1 MMCKQLKVLEKIH
14 EEGKMNGYAVE
25 LAEAQAMDY
34 EKMNKRMSNIEKDL
48 SHLKKSF
55 AASLKE
61 QARQGGMIEAIFKRI
76 NSPVEEERKN
86 GIIWSE
92 IKNIMK
98 TPMGRIIV
106 VLAVGCLA
114 LAGEKIIELL
124 RLI

>member
-1 MMCKQLKVLEKIH
+1 MCEQLKVLEKIH
-14 EEGKMNGYAVE
+14 EEGKMNGYAIE

-34 EKMNKRMSNIEKDL
+34 ERMNNRMSKMEKDIN
-48 SHLKKSF
+48 HMKKDMVSF
-55 AASLKE
+55 LKE
-61 QARQGGMIEAIFKRI
+61 QSRQGGMIEAIFEQI

-106 VLAVGCLA
+106 ILAIGCLG
-114 LAGEKIIELL
+114 LAGQRVLELL
-124 RLI
+124 HLI

>member
-1 MMCKQLKVLEKIH
+1 MCKQKEVIDKIQKA
-14 EEGKMNGYAVE
+14 GKLDSFIMK
-25 LAEAQAMDY
+25 LSEAQMQDY
-34 EKMNKRMSNIEKDL
+34 DKMNKRMSNIEKDL
-48 SHLKKSF
+48 SHLKNSF

-92 IKNIMK
+92 IKSIMK
-98 TPMGRIIV
+98 TPTGKVIMI
-106 VLAVGCLA
+106 LAIGCIG

>member
-1 MMCKQLKVLEKIH
+1 MMCEQFKVLEKIH
-14 EEGKMNGYAVE
+14 KAGKMNGYSIE
-25 LAEAQAMDY
+25 LSEAQAMDY
-34 EKMNKRMSNIEKDL
+34 DRMTKRMSNIEKDL

-55 AASLKE
+55 TASLKE

-92 IKNIMK
+92 IKSIMK
-98 TPMGRIIV
+98 TPTGKVITI
-106 VLAVGCLA
+106 LAIGCIG

>member
-1 MMCKQLKVLEKIH
+1 MCEQFKVLEKIH
-14 EEGKMNGYAVE
+14 KEGEINGYAVE
-25 LAEAQAMDY
+25 LAEAQAMDH
-34 EKMNKRMSNIEKDL
+34 EKMTKRMSRMEKDI
-48 SHLKKSF
+48 SHMKKDF

-61 QARQGGMIEAIFKRI
+61 QARQGGIIEAIFKRI

-92 IKNIMK
+92 IKSIMK
-98 TPMGRIIV
+98 TPTGKVMII
-106 VLAVGCLA
+106 LAIGCIG

>member
-1 MMCKQLKVLEKIH
+1 MCKQLKVLEKIH

>member
-1 MMCKQLKVLEKIH
+1 MCEQFKVLEKIH
-14 EEGKMNGYAVE
+14 KEGKMNGYAVE

-34 EKMNKRMSNIEKDL
+34 DKMNKRMSNIEKDL

-55 AASLKE
+55 ATSLKE

-92 IKNIMK
+92 IKNIVK
-98 TPMGRIIV
+98 TPTGKMIII
-106 VLAVGCLA
+106 LAIGCLCFT
-114 LAGEKIIELL
+114 GQRIMELFH
-124 RLI
+124 LI

>member
-1 MMCKQLKVLEKIH
+1 MCKQKEVIDKIRKA
-14 EEGKMNGYAVE
+14 GKLDGFIME
-25 LAEAQAMDY
+25 LSEAQMQDH
-34 EKMNKRMSNIEKDL
+34 EKMTKRMSRMEKDI
-48 SHLKKSF
+48 SHMKKSF

-61 QARQGGMIEAIFKRI
+61 QARQGGIIEAIFKRI

-92 IKNIMK
+92 IKSIMK
-98 TPMGRIIV
+98 TPTGKVIMI
-106 VLAVGCLA
+106 LAIGCIG

>member
-1 MMCKQLKVLEKIH
+1 MCEQLKVLEKIH

-25 LAEAQAMDY
+25 LAEAQAMDH
-34 EKMNKRMSNIEKDL
+34 EKMTKRMSRMEKDI
-48 SHLKKSF
+48 SQLKKSF

-61 QARQGGMIEAIFKRI
+61 QARQGGIIEAIFKRI

-92 IKNIMK
+92 IKSIMK
-98 TPMGRIIV
+98 TPTGKLIMI
-106 VLAVGCLA
+106 LAIGCVA

>member
-1 MMCKQLKVLEKIH
+1 MCEQFKVLEKIH
-14 EEGKMNGYAVE
+14 KEGKINGYATE

-34 EKMNKRMSNIEKDL
+34 DKMNKRMSNIEKDL

-55 AASLKE
+55 TTSLKE

-92 IKNIMK
+92 IKSIMK
-98 TPMGRIIV
+98 TPTGKVIMI
-106 VLAVGCLA
+106 LAIGCIG

>member
-1 MMCKQLKVLEKIH
+1 MCEQFKVLEKIH
-14 EEGKMNGYAVE
+14 KEGKMNGYAVE

-34 EKMNKRMSNIEKDL
+34 DKMNKRMSNIEKDL
-48 SHLKKSF
+48 SHLKNSF
-55 AASLKE
+55 TASLKE

-106 VLAVGCLA
+106 VLAIGCIA

>member
-1 MMCKQLKVLEKIH
+1 MCEQLKVLDKIH
-14 EEGKMNGYAVE
+14 KEGKMNGYAVE

-34 EKMNKRMSNIEKDL
+34 DKMNKRMSNIEKDL
-48 SHLKKSF
+48 SHLKNSF
-55 AASLKE
+55 TASLKE

-92 IKNIMK
+92 IKSIMK
-98 TPMGRIIV
+98 TPTGKVIMI
-106 VLAVGCLA
+106 LAIGCIG